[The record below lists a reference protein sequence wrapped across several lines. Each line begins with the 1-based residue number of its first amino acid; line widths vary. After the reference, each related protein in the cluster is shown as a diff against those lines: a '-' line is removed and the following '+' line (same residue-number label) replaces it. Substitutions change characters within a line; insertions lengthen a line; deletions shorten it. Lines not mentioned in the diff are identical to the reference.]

1 MICVDNRS
9 LKFTITL
16 GKGKVELNPVDAL
29 SPAAVE
35 LRSENLLAMGSVT
48 FHLSDNYL
56 SLHRHVQYYIRING
70 VLFA

>member
-9 LKFTITL
+9 LKFTITP
-16 GKGKVELNPVDAL
+16 GKGMVKLKPFDAL
-29 SPAAVE
+29 SSAAVE

-56 SLHRHVQYYIRING
+56 SLHRHVR
-70 VLFA
+70 

>member
-1 MICVDNRS
+1 MIHADNSS

-35 LRSENLLAMGSVT
+35 FRSENLLVMGSVT

-56 SLHRHVQYYIRING
+56 SLHHRVREK
-70 VLFA
+70 FFPE

>member
-1 MICVDNRS
+1 MIHVDNSS
-9 LKFTITL
+9 LKFEITL
-16 GKGKVELNPVDAL
+16 GKGMVELNSVDAL
-29 SPAAVE
+29 GPAAVE

-56 SLHRHVQYYIRING
+56 SLHRHVRYYIRING